1 MAKNIFLAELILKD
15 SSILIASDVFGPKT
29 RDPGFF
35 RTYGLNNF
43 IFKKIQ
49 MNAYFLK
56 NSRHPNF
63 GDICGPPDPSR
74 LFSNI

>member
-49 MNAYFLK
+49 MNAYF
-56 NSRHPNF
+56 
-63 GDICGPPDPSR
+63 
-74 LFSNI
+74 